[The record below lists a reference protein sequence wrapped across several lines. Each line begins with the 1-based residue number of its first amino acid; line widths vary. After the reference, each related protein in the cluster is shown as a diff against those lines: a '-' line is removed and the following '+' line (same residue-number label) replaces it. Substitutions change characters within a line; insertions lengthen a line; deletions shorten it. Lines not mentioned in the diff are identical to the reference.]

1 MKKLTALVV
10 LLAAVTAGTFAAGAR
25 DSATVEG
32 KLALTGSV
40 PTIVSGKDVY
50 LLPVGPFYQLAW
62 QNGIKVGDTI
72 KVEGY
77 VGTAIGAD
85 EAKDSDLP
93 AEAKPVMPSKVWV
106 NGKALSLDNLG
117 FGPRGGTGRGFG
129 GGYCFDGDDDRG
141 YGPGMMGG
149 RGGNGM
155 GRR

>member
-32 KLALTGSV
+32 KLAVTGNT

-50 LLPVGPFYQLAW
+50 ILPTGPFYQLAW

-77 VGTAIGAD
+77 VGTAIGTAAA
-85 EAKDSDLP
+85 EDSDLP
-93 AEAKPVMPSKVWV
+93 AEAKPVMPTKVWV
-106 NGKALSLDNLG
+106 NGKALSLDTLTMG
-117 FGPRGGTGRGFG
+117 GRGGMGGRGS
-129 GGYCFDGDDDRG
+129 R
-141 YGPGMMGG
+141 GMMGG
-149 RGGNGM
+149 RTGRSGAQGSGM
-155 GRR
+155 GRW